1 MLKDEIEKKN
11 YYKNEK
17 QKLKSISQT
26 RDPDYK
32 TMIT

>member
-17 QKLKSISQT
+17 QKLKSISKPVI
-26 RDPDYK
+26 R
-32 TMIT
+32 IIRLW

>member
-1 MLKDEIEKKN
+1 MKLKKKN